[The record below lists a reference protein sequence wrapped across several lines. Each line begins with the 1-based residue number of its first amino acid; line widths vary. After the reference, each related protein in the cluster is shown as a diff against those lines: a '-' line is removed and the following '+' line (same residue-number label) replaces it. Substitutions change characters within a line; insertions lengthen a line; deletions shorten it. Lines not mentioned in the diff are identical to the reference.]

1 MEKILFK
8 KILYD
13 CLSFFIISLISASI
27 VVWVFQAV
35 NFLDIMLEDGRSY
48 LVYANYSLLNLP
60 KIISKILPFALFF
73 GLFFVLTKYE
83 LNNELIIFWTFGVNK
98 IKLINFF
105 VKISFLL
112 MILQILFTAFLV
124 PKSLEFSRSLIKNS
138 NIDFFEGFI
147 KPKKFNDKI
156 KNLTIYAEDK
166 DQDGNL
172 INIYLKKE
180 IDDNSYQITYSK
192 NGKFLGEENN
202 KILKLY
208 NGETINYV
216 NDKISKFKFQSSD
229 FSLSNLDANIIP
241 VNKTQETS
249 TKILVSCLNNLLNLN
264 YEFLK
269 KVDFKDSVHNCRVEN
284 LDNIYKELYKRFII
298 PFYIPS
304 LILISLLLIIKSK
317 ENINYLKFRIIIF
330 IIGINAIIFS
340 EITLKF
346 IQEIFYKNIFVVFL
360 PLLLFIL
367 LYLFFIQK
375 LNFKTSLKSQL

>member
-13 CLSFFIISLISASI
+13 CLSFFLISLVSASI

-35 NFLDIMLEDGRSY
+35 NYLDIMIEDGRSY

-98 IKLINFF
+98 FKLINFF
-105 VKISFLL
+105 IKISFLL
-112 MILQILFTAFLV
+112 VVLQILFTAFLV

-138 NIDFFEGFI
+138 SIDFFEGFI

-156 KNLTIYAEDK
+156 KKLTIYAEDK
-166 DQDGNL
+166 DQNGNL

-180 IDDNSYQITYSK
+180 IDQNSYQITYSK
-192 NGKFLGEENN
+192 TGKFIGEEDN

-216 NDKISKFKFQSSD
+216 NEKISKFNFQSSD
-229 FSLSNLDANIIP
+229 FSLANLDADIIP

-249 TKILVSCLNNLLNLN
+249 TKILISCLNKLLNLDFN
-264 YEFLK
+264 FFK
-269 KVDFKDSVHNCRVEN
+269 NIDFKNSVHNCRYEN

-298 PFYIPS
+298 PFYIPT

-317 ENINYLKFRIIIF
+317 ENINYLKYRIVIF

-346 IQEIFYKNIFVVFL
+346 IQDIFLKNILIILL
-360 PLLLFIL
+360 PLILFIL

-375 LNFKTSLKSQL
+375 LKLKFNYKT

>member
-13 CLSFFIISLISASI
+13 CLSFFLISLVSASI

-35 NFLDIMLEDGRSY
+35 NYLDIMIEDGRSY

-98 IKLINFF
+98 FKLINFF
-105 VKISFLL
+105 IKISFLL
-112 MILQILFTAFLV
+112 VVLQILFTAFLV

-138 NIDFFEGFI
+138 SIDFFEGFI

-156 KNLTIYAEDK
+156 KKLTIYAEDK
-166 DQDGNL
+166 DQNGNL

-180 IDDNSYQITYSK
+180 IDQNSYQITYSK
-192 NGKFLGEENN
+192 TGKFIGEEDN

-216 NDKISKFKFQSSD
+216 NEKISKFNFQSSD
-229 FSLSNLDANIIP
+229 FSLANLDANIIP

-249 TKILVSCLNNLLNLN
+249 TKILISCLNKLLNLDFN
-264 YEFLK
+264 FFENI
-269 KVDFKDSVHNCRVEN
+269 DFKNSVHNCRYEN

-298 PFYIPS
+298 PFYIPT

-317 ENINYLKFRIIIF
+317 ENINYLKYRIVIF

-346 IQEIFYKNIFVVFL
+346 IQDIFLKNILIILL
-360 PLLLFIL
+360 PLILFIL

-375 LNFKTSLKSQL
+375 LKLKFNYKT

>member
-13 CLSFFIISLISASI
+13 CLSFFLISLVSASI

-35 NFLDIMLEDGRSY
+35 NYLDIMIEDGRSY

-98 IKLINFF
+98 FKLINFF
-105 VKISFLL
+105 IKISFLL
-112 MILQILFTAFLV
+112 VVLQILFTAFLV

-138 NIDFFEGFI
+138 SIDFFEGFI

-156 KNLTIYAEDK
+156 KKLTIYAEDK
-166 DQDGNL
+166 DQNGNL

-180 IDDNSYQITYSK
+180 IDQNSYQITYSK
-192 NGKFLGEENN
+192 TGKFIGEEDN

-216 NDKISKFKFQSSD
+216 NEKISKFNFQSSD
-229 FSLSNLDANIIP
+229 FSLANLDADIIP

-249 TKILVSCLNNLLNLN
+249 TKILISCLNKLLNLDFN
-264 YEFLK
+264 FLK
-269 KVDFKDSVHNCRVEN
+269 DIDFKNSVHNCRYEN

-298 PFYIPS
+298 PFYIPT

-317 ENINYLKFRIIIF
+317 ENINYLKYRIVIF

-346 IQEIFYKNIFVVFL
+346 IQDIFLKNILIILL
-360 PLLLFIL
+360 PLILFIL

-375 LNFKTSLKSQL
+375 LKLKFNYKT

>member
-13 CLSFFIISLISASI
+13 CLSFFLISLVSASI

-35 NFLDIMLEDGRSY
+35 NYLDIMIEDGRSY

-98 IKLINFF
+98 FKLINFF
-105 VKISFLL
+105 IKISFLL
-112 MILQILFTAFLV
+112 VVLQILFTAFLV

-138 NIDFFEGFI
+138 SIDFFEGFI

-156 KNLTIYAEDK
+156 KRLTIYAEDK
-166 DQDGNL
+166 DQNGNL

-180 IDDNSYQITYSK
+180 IDQNSYQITYSK
-192 NGKFLGEENN
+192 TGKFIGEEDN

-216 NDKISKFKFQSSD
+216 NEKISKFNFQSSD
-229 FSLSNLDANIIP
+229 FSLVNLDADIIP

-249 TKILVSCLNNLLNLN
+249 TKILISCLNKLLNLDFN
-264 YEFLK
+264 FLK
-269 KVDFKDSVHNCRVEN
+269 DVDFKNSVHNCRYEN

-298 PFYIPS
+298 PFYIPT

-317 ENINYLKFRIIIF
+317 ENINYLKYRIVIF

-346 IQEIFYKNIFVVFL
+346 IQDIFLKNILIILL
-360 PLLLFIL
+360 PLIIFIL

-375 LNFKTSLKSQL
+375 LKLKFNYKT

>member
-13 CLSFFIISLISASI
+13 CLSFFLISLVSASI

-35 NFLDIMLEDGRSY
+35 NYLDIMIEDGRSY

-98 IKLINFF
+98 FKLINFF
-105 VKISFLL
+105 IKISFLL
-112 MILQILFTAFLV
+112 VVLQILFTAFLV

-138 NIDFFEGFI
+138 SIDFFEGFI

-156 KNLTIYAEDK
+156 KKLTIYAENK
-166 DQDGNL
+166 DQNGNL

-180 IDDNSYQITYSK
+180 IDQNSYQITYSK
-192 NGKFLGEENN
+192 TGKFIGEEDN

-216 NDKISKFKFQSSD
+216 NEKISKFNFQSSD
-229 FSLSNLDANIIP
+229 FSLANLDANIIP

-249 TKILVSCLNNLLNLN
+249 TKILISCLNKLLNLDFN
-264 YEFLK
+264 FLENI
-269 KVDFKDSVHNCRVEN
+269 DFKNSVHNCRYEN

-298 PFYIPS
+298 PFYIPT

-317 ENINYLKFRIIIF
+317 ENINYLKYRIVIF

-346 IQEIFYKNIFVVFL
+346 IQDIFLKNILIILL
-360 PLLLFIL
+360 PLILFIL

-375 LNFKTSLKSQL
+375 LKLKFNYKT

>member
-13 CLSFFIISLISASI
+13 CLSFFLISLVSASI

-35 NFLDIMLEDGRSY
+35 NYLDIMIEDGRSY

-98 IKLINFF
+98 FKLINFF
-105 VKISFLL
+105 IKISFLL
-112 MILQILFTAFLV
+112 VVLQILLAAFLV

-138 NIDFFEGFI
+138 SIDFFEGFI

-156 KNLTIYAEDK
+156 KRLTIYAENK
-166 DQDGNL
+166 DQNGNL

-180 IDDNSYQITYSK
+180 IDQNSYQITYSK
-192 NGKFLGEENN
+192 TGKFIGEEDN

-216 NDKISKFKFQSSD
+216 NEKISKFNFQSSD
-229 FSLSNLDANIIP
+229 FSLANLDANIIP

-249 TKILVSCLNNLLNLN
+249 TKILISCLNKLLNLDFN
-264 YEFLK
+264 FLENI
-269 KVDFKDSVHNCRVEN
+269 DFKNSVHNCRYEN

-298 PFYIPS
+298 PFYIPT

-317 ENINYLKFRIIIF
+317 ENINYLKYRIVIF

-346 IQEIFYKNIFVVFL
+346 IQDIFLKNILIILL
-360 PLLLFIL
+360 PLILFIL

-375 LNFKTSLKSQL
+375 LKLKFNYKT

>member
-13 CLSFFIISLISASI
+13 CLSFFLISLISASI

-35 NFLDIMLEDGRSY
+35 NYLDIMIEDGRSY
-48 LVYANYSLLNLP
+48 LVYANYTLLNLP

-98 IKLINFF
+98 FKLINFF
-105 VKISFLL
+105 IKISFLL
-112 MILQILFTAFLV
+112 VVLQILLAAFLV

-138 NIDFFEGFI
+138 SIDFFEGFI

-156 KNLTIYAEDK
+156 KRLTIYAEDK
-166 DQDGNL
+166 DQNGNL

-180 IDDNSYQITYSK
+180 IDQNSYQITYSK
-192 NGKFLGEENN
+192 TGKFIGEEDN

-216 NDKISKFKFQSSD
+216 NEKISKFNFQSSD
-229 FSLSNLDANIIP
+229 FSLVNLDADIIP

-249 TKILVSCLNNLLNLN
+249 TKILISCLNKLLNLDFN
-264 YEFLK
+264 FLK
-269 KVDFKDSVHNCRVEN
+269 DVDFKNSVHNCRYEN

-298 PFYIPS
+298 PFYIPT

-317 ENINYLKFRIIIF
+317 ENINYLKYRIVIF

-346 IQEIFYKNIFVVFL
+346 IQDIFFKNILIILL
-360 PLLLFIL
+360 PLILFIL

-375 LNFKTSLKSQL
+375 LKLKFNYKT

>member
-13 CLSFFIISLISASI
+13 CLSFFLISLISASV

-73 GLFFVLTKYE
+73 GLFFILTKYE
-83 LNNELIIFWTFGVNK
+83 LNNELIIFWTFGVDK

-180 IDDNSYQITYSK
+180 IDDDSYQITYSK
-192 NGKFLGEENN
+192 IGKFLGEENN

-229 FSLSNLDANIIP
+229 FSLSNFDANIIP

-249 TKILVSCLNNLLNLN
+249 TKILVGCLNDLLDLN
-264 YEFLK
+264 FEFLK
-269 KVDFKDSVHNCRVEN
+269 KVDFKDSVHNCRIEN

-298 PFYIPS
+298 PFYIPI
-304 LILISLLLIIKSK
+304 LILISLLLIIRSK

-330 IIGINAIIFS
+330 LVGINAIIFS

-346 IQEIFYKNIFVVFL
+346 IQEIFYKNIFIIFL

-375 LNFKTSLKSQL
+375 LNFKTKLKS

>member
-13 CLSFFIISLISASI
+13 CLSFFLISLVSASI

-35 NFLDIMLEDGRSY
+35 NYLDIMIEDGRSY

-98 IKLINFF
+98 FKLINFF
-105 VKISFLL
+105 IKISFLL
-112 MILQILFTAFLV
+112 VVLQILLAAFLV

-138 NIDFFEGFI
+138 SIDFFEGFI

-156 KNLTIYAEDK
+156 KRLTIYAEDK
-166 DQDGNL
+166 DQNGNL

-180 IDDNSYQITYSK
+180 IDQNSYQITYSK
-192 NGKFLGEENN
+192 TGKFIGEEDN

-216 NDKISKFKFQSSD
+216 NEKISKFNFQSSD
-229 FSLSNLDANIIP
+229 FSLANLDADIIP

-249 TKILVSCLNNLLNLN
+249 TKILVSCLNKLLNLDFN
-264 YEFLK
+264 FFK
-269 KVDFKDSVHNCRVEN
+269 DIDFKHGHNCRYEN

-298 PFYIPS
+298 PFYIPT

-317 ENINYLKFRIIIF
+317 ENINYLKYRIVIF

-346 IQEIFYKNIFVVFL
+346 IQDIFLKNILIILL
-360 PLLLFIL
+360 PLIIFIL

-375 LNFKTSLKSQL
+375 LKLKFNYKT

>member
-13 CLSFFIISLISASI
+13 CLSFFLISLVSASI

-35 NFLDIMLEDGRSY
+35 NYLDIMIEDGRSY

-98 IKLINFF
+98 FKLINFF
-105 VKISFLL
+105 IKISFLL
-112 MILQILFTAFLV
+112 VVLQILFTAFLV

-138 NIDFFEGFI
+138 SIDFFEGFI

-156 KNLTIYAEDK
+156 KRLTIYAEDK
-166 DQDGNL
+166 DQNGNL

-180 IDDNSYQITYSK
+180 IDQNSYQITYSK
-192 NGKFLGEENN
+192 TGKFIGEEDN

-216 NDKISKFKFQSSD
+216 NEKISKFNFQSSD
-229 FSLSNLDANIIP
+229 FSLVNLDADIIP

-249 TKILVSCLNNLLNLN
+249 TKILISCLNKLLNLDFN
-264 YEFLK
+264 FLK
-269 KVDFKDSVHNCRVEN
+269 DVDFKNSVHNCRYEN

-298 PFYIPS
+298 PFYIPT

-317 ENINYLKFRIIIF
+317 ENINYLKYRIVIF

-346 IQEIFYKNIFVVFL
+346 IQDIFLKNILIILL
-360 PLLLFIL
+360 PLIIFTLM
-367 LYLFFIQK
+367 YLFFIQK
-375 LNFKTSLKSQL
+375 LKLKFNYKT

>member
-13 CLSFFIISLISASI
+13 CLSFFLISLVSASI

-35 NFLDIMLEDGRSY
+35 NYLDIMIEDGRSY

-98 IKLINFF
+98 FKLINFF
-105 VKISFLL
+105 IKISFLL
-112 MILQILFTAFLV
+112 VVLQILLAAFLV

-156 KNLTIYAEDK
+156 KKLTIYAEDK
-166 DQDGNL
+166 DQNGNL

-180 IDDNSYQITYSK
+180 IDQNSYQLTFSK
-192 NGKFLGEENN
+192 TGKFVGEEDN

-216 NDKISKFKFQSSD
+216 NEKISKFNFQSSD
-229 FSLSNLDANIIP
+229 FSLANFDADIIP

-249 TKILVSCLNNLLNLN
+249 TKILISCLNKLLNLDFN
-264 YEFLK
+264 FLK
-269 KVDFKDSVHNCRVEN
+269 DVDFKNSVHNCRYEN

-298 PFYIPS
+298 PFYIPT

-317 ENINYLKFRIIIF
+317 ENINYLKYRIVIF

-346 IQEIFYKNIFVVFL
+346 IQDIFLKNILIILL
-360 PLLLFIL
+360 PLIIFIL

-375 LNFKTSLKSQL
+375 LKLKFNYKT

>member
-13 CLSFFIISLISASI
+13 CLSFFLISLVSASI

-35 NFLDIMLEDGRSY
+35 NYLDIMIEDGRSY

-98 IKLINFF
+98 FKLINFF
-105 VKISFLL
+105 IKISFLL
-112 MILQILFTAFLV
+112 VVLQILLAAFLV

-138 NIDFFEGFI
+138 SIDFFEGFI

-156 KNLTIYAEDK
+156 KRLTIYAEDK
-166 DQDGNL
+166 DQNGNL

-180 IDDNSYQITYSK
+180 IDQNSYQITYSK
-192 NGKFLGEENN
+192 TGKFIGEEDN

-216 NDKISKFKFQSSD
+216 NEKISKFNFQSSD
-229 FSLSNLDANIIP
+229 FSLVNLDADIIP

-249 TKILVSCLNNLLNLN
+249 TKILISCLNKLLNLDFN
-264 YEFLK
+264 FLK
-269 KVDFKDSVHNCRVEN
+269 DVDFKNSVHNCRYEN

-298 PFYIPS
+298 PFYIPT

-317 ENINYLKFRIIIF
+317 ENINYLKYRIVIF

-346 IQEIFYKNIFVVFL
+346 IQDIFLKNILIILL
-360 PLLLFIL
+360 PLILFIL

-375 LNFKTSLKSQL
+375 LKLKFNYKT

>member
-13 CLSFFIISLISASI
+13 CLSFFLISLVSASI

-35 NFLDIMLEDGRSY
+35 NYLDIMIEDGRSY

-98 IKLINFF
+98 FKLINFF
-105 VKISFLL
+105 IKISFLL
-112 MILQILFTAFLV
+112 VVLQILLAAFLV

-138 NIDFFEGFI
+138 SIDFFEGFI

-156 KNLTIYAEDK
+156 KRLTIYAEDK
-166 DQDGNL
+166 DQNGNL

-180 IDDNSYQITYSK
+180 IDQNSYQITYSK
-192 NGKFLGEENN
+192 TGKFIGEEDN

-216 NDKISKFKFQSSD
+216 NEKISKFNFQSSD
-229 FSLSNLDANIIP
+229 FSLVNLDADIIP

-249 TKILVSCLNNLLNLN
+249 TKILISCLNKLLNLDFN
-264 YEFLK
+264 FLK
-269 KVDFKDSVHNCRVEN
+269 DVDFKNSVHNCRYEN

-298 PFYIPS
+298 PFYIPT

-317 ENINYLKFRIIIF
+317 ENINYLKYRIIIF

-346 IQEIFYKNIFVVFL
+346 IQDIFLKNILIILL
-360 PLLLFIL
+360 PLILFIL

-375 LNFKTSLKSQL
+375 LKLKFNYKT

>member
-138 NIDFFEGFI
+138 NIDFFESFI
-147 KPKKFNDKI
+147 KPKKFNEKI

-180 IDDNSYQITYSK
+180 IDNSSYQITYSK

-216 NDKISKFKFQSSD
+216 KDKISKFKFQSSD
-229 FSLSNLDANIIP
+229 FSLNNLDANIIP

-269 KVDFKDSVHNCRVEN
+269 KVDFKNSVHNCRVEN

-298 PFYIPS
+298 PFYIPT

-317 ENINYLKFRIIIF
+317 ENINYLKYRIIIF
-330 IIGINAIIFS
+330 IVGINAIIFS

-346 IQEIFYKNIFVVFL
+346 IQEFFYKNIFVILL

-375 LNFKTSLKSQL
+375 LNFKTSLKS

>member
-13 CLSFFIISLISASI
+13 CLSFFLISLVSASI

-35 NFLDIMLEDGRSY
+35 NYLDIMIEDGRSY

-98 IKLINFF
+98 FKLINFF
-105 VKISFLL
+105 IKISFLL
-112 MILQILFTAFLV
+112 VVLQILFTAFLV
-124 PKSLEFSRSLIKNS
+124 PKSLEFSRSLIINS
-138 NIDFFEGFI
+138 SIDFFEGFI

-156 KNLTIYAEDK
+156 KKLTIYAEDK
-166 DQDGNL
+166 DQNGNL

-180 IDDNSYQITYSK
+180 IDQNSYQITYSK
-192 NGKFLGEENN
+192 TGKFIGEEDN

-216 NDKISKFKFQSSD
+216 NEKISKFNFKSSD
-229 FSLSNLDANIIP
+229 FSLANLDADIIP

-249 TKILVSCLNNLLNLN
+249 TKILVSCLNKLLNLDFN
-264 YEFLK
+264 FFK
-269 KVDFKDSVHNCRVEN
+269 DIDFKHGHNCRYEN

-298 PFYIPS
+298 PFYIPT

-317 ENINYLKFRIIIF
+317 ENINYLKYRIVIF

-346 IQEIFYKNIFVVFL
+346 IQDIFYKNILIILL
-360 PLLLFIL
+360 PLILFIL

-375 LNFKTSLKSQL
+375 LKLKFNYKT

>member
-13 CLSFFIISLISASI
+13 CLSFFLISLVSASI

-35 NFLDIMLEDGRSY
+35 NYLDIMIEDGRSY

-98 IKLINFF
+98 FKLINFF
-105 VKISFLL
+105 IKISFLL
-112 MILQILFTAFLV
+112 VVLQILLAAFLV

-138 NIDFFEGFI
+138 SIDFFEGFI

-156 KNLTIYAEDK
+156 KRLTIYAEDK
-166 DQDGNL
+166 DQNGNL

-180 IDDNSYQITYSK
+180 IDQNSYQITYSK
-192 NGKFLGEENN
+192 TGKFIGEEDN

-216 NDKISKFKFQSSD
+216 NEKISKFNFQSSD
-229 FSLSNLDANIIP
+229 FSLVNLDADIIP

-249 TKILVSCLNNLLNLN
+249 TKILISCLNKLLNLDFN
-264 YEFLK
+264 FLK
-269 KVDFKDSVHNCRVEN
+269 DVDFKNSVHNCRYEN

-298 PFYIPS
+298 PFYIPT

-317 ENINYLKFRIIIF
+317 ENINYLKYRIVIF

-346 IQEIFYKNIFVVFL
+346 IQDIFYKNILIILL
-360 PLLLFIL
+360 PLILFIL

-375 LNFKTSLKSQL
+375 LKLKFNYKT

>member
-13 CLSFFIISLISASI
+13 CLSFFLISLVSASI

-35 NFLDIMLEDGRSY
+35 NYLDIMIEDGRSY

-98 IKLINFF
+98 FKLINFF
-105 VKISFLL
+105 IKISFLL
-112 MILQILFTAFLV
+112 VVLQILLAAFLV

-138 NIDFFEGFI
+138 SIDFFEGFI

-156 KNLTIYAEDK
+156 KRLTIYAEDK
-166 DQDGNL
+166 DQNGNL

-180 IDDNSYQITYSK
+180 IDQNSYQITYSK
-192 NGKFLGEENN
+192 TGKFIGEEDN

-216 NDKISKFKFQSSD
+216 NEKISKFNFQSSD
-229 FSLSNLDANIIP
+229 FSLANFDADIIP

-249 TKILVSCLNNLLNLN
+249 TKILISCLNKLLNLDFN
-264 YEFLK
+264 FLK
-269 KVDFKDSVHNCRVEN
+269 DVDFKNSVHNCRYEN

-298 PFYIPS
+298 PFYIPT

-317 ENINYLKFRIIIF
+317 ENINYLKYRIVIF

-346 IQEIFYKNIFVVFL
+346 IQDIFYKNILIILL
-360 PLLLFIL
+360 PLILFIL

-375 LNFKTSLKSQL
+375 LKLKFNYKT

>member
-180 IDDNSYQITYSK
+180 IDNSSYQITYSK

-216 NDKISKFKFQSSD
+216 KDKISKFKFQSSD
-229 FSLSNLDANIIP
+229 FSLNNLDANIIP

-249 TKILVSCLNNLLNLN
+249 TKILISCLNNLLNLN

-269 KVDFKDSVHNCRVEN
+269 KVDFKNSVHNCRVEN

-298 PFYIPS
+298 PFYIPT
-304 LILISLLLIIKSK
+304 LILISLLLITKSK

-346 IQEIFYKNIFVVFL
+346 IQEIFYKNIFIIFL
-360 PLLLFIL
+360 PVLLFIL
-367 LYLFFIQK
+367 LYIFFIQK
-375 LNFKTSLKSQL
+375 LNFKTSFKS

>member
-13 CLSFFIISLISASI
+13 CLSFFLISLVSASI

-35 NFLDIMLEDGRSY
+35 NYLDIMIEDGRSY

-98 IKLINFF
+98 FKLINFF
-105 VKISFLL
+105 IKISFLL
-112 MILQILFTAFLV
+112 VVLQILFTAFLV
-124 PKSLEFSRSLIKNS
+124 PKSLEFSRSLIINS
-138 NIDFFEGFI
+138 SIDFFEGFI

-156 KNLTIYAEDK
+156 KKLTIYAENK
-166 DQDGNL
+166 DQNGNL

-180 IDDNSYQITYSK
+180 IDQNSYQITYSK
-192 NGKFLGEENN
+192 TGKFVGEEDN

-216 NDKISKFKFQSSD
+216 NGKISKFNFQSSD
-229 FSLSNLDANIIP
+229 FSLANLDADIIP

-249 TKILVSCLNNLLNLN
+249 TKILISCLNKLLNLDFN
-264 YEFLK
+264 FFK
-269 KVDFKDSVHNCRVEN
+269 DIDFKHGHNCRYEN

-298 PFYIPS
+298 PFYIPT

-317 ENINYLKFRIIIF
+317 ENINYLKYRIVIF

-346 IQEIFYKNIFVVFL
+346 IQDIFLKNILIILL
-360 PLLLFIL
+360 PLILFIS

-375 LNFKTSLKSQL
+375 LKLKFNYKI

>member
-1 MEKILFK
+1 MI
-8 KILYD
+8 
-13 CLSFFIISLISASI
+13 
-27 VVWVFQAV
+27 
-35 NFLDIMLEDGRSY
+35 EDGRSY

-98 IKLINFF
+98 FKLINFF
-105 VKISFLL
+105 IKISFLL
-112 MILQILFTAFLV
+112 VVLQILFTAFLV

-138 NIDFFEGFI
+138 SIDFFEGFI
-147 KPKKFNDKI
+147 KPKKFNDQI
-156 KNLTIYAEDK
+156 KKLTIYAEDK
-166 DQDGNL
+166 DQNGNL

-180 IDDNSYQITYSK
+180 IDQNSYQITYSK
-192 NGKFLGEENN
+192 TGKFIGEEDN

-216 NDKISKFKFQSSD
+216 NEKISKFNFQSSD
-229 FSLSNLDANIIP
+229 FSLANLDANIIP

-249 TKILVSCLNNLLNLN
+249 TKILISCLNKLLNLDFN
-264 YEFLK
+264 FLENI
-269 KVDFKDSVHNCRVEN
+269 DFKNSVHNCRYEN

-298 PFYIPS
+298 PFYIPT
-304 LILISLLLIIKSK
+304 LILISLLLIMKSK
-317 ENINYLKFRIIIF
+317 ENINYLKYRIVIF

-346 IQEIFYKNIFVVFL
+346 IQDIFYKNILIILL
-360 PLLLFIL
+360 PLILFIL

-375 LNFKTSLKSQL
+375 LKLKFNYKT

>member
-13 CLSFFIISLISASI
+13 CLSFFLISLVSASI

-35 NFLDIMLEDGRSY
+35 NYLDIMIEDGRSY

-98 IKLINFF
+98 FKLINFF
-105 VKISFLL
+105 IKISFLL
-112 MILQILFTAFLV
+112 VVLQILFTAFLV

-156 KNLTIYAEDK
+156 KKLTIYAEDK
-166 DQDGNL
+166 DQNGNL

-180 IDDNSYQITYSK
+180 IDQNSYQITYSK
-192 NGKFLGEENN
+192 TGKFIGEEDN

-216 NDKISKFKFQSSD
+216 NEKMSKFNFQSSD
-229 FSLSNLDANIIP
+229 FSLANLDADIIP

-249 TKILVSCLNNLLNLN
+249 TKILISCLNKLLNLDFN
-264 YEFLK
+264 FLENI
-269 KVDFKDSVHNCRVEN
+269 DFKNSVHNCRYEN

-298 PFYIPS
+298 PFYIPT
-304 LILISLLLIIKSK
+304 LILISLLLIMKSK
-317 ENINYLKFRIIIF
+317 ENINYLKYRIVIF

-346 IQEIFYKNIFVVFL
+346 IQDIFLKNILIILL
-360 PLLLFIL
+360 PLILFIL

-375 LNFKTSLKSQL
+375 LKLKFNYKT

>member
-180 IDDNSYQITYSK
+180 IDNSSYQITYSK

-229 FSLSNLDANIIP
+229 FSLNNLDANIIP

-249 TKILVSCLNNLLNLN
+249 TKILISCLNNLLNLN

-298 PFYIPS
+298 PFYIPT
-304 LILISLLLIIKSK
+304 LILISLLLITKSK

-346 IQEIFYKNIFVVFL
+346 IQEIFYKNIFIIFL

-367 LYLFFIQK
+367 LYIFFIQK
-375 LNFKTSLKSQL
+375 LNFKTSFKS

>member
-13 CLSFFIISLISASI
+13 CLSFFLISLISASV

-73 GLFFVLTKYE
+73 GLFFILTKYE

-112 MILQILFTAFLV
+112 MIFQILFTAFLV

-166 DQDGNL
+166 DKDGNL

-180 IDDNSYQITYSK
+180 IDKNSYQITYSK
-192 NGKFLGEENN
+192 LGKFLGNENN
-202 KILKLY
+202 KTLKLY

-216 NDKISKFKFQSSD
+216 NDKISKFNFQSSD
-229 FSLSNLDANIIP
+229 FNLSNLDADIIP

-249 TKILVSCLNNLLNLN
+249 TKILLSCLNKLLNLN
-264 YEFLK
+264 YKFLK
-269 KVDFKDSVHNCRVEN
+269 NIDFKNSAQNCRYEN
-284 LDNIYKELYKRFII
+284 LNNIYKELYKRFII
-298 PFYIPS
+298 PFYIPT

-317 ENINYLKFRIIIF
+317 ETINYLKFRIIIF

-346 IQEIFYKNIFVVFL
+346 IQDIFVKNIFLVFL
-360 PLLLFIL
+360 PILIFIL
-367 LYLFFIQK
+367 LYIFFIRK
-375 LNFKTSLKSQL
+375 LNFRTEFRS

>member
-13 CLSFFIISLISASI
+13 CLSFFLISLVSASI

-35 NFLDIMLEDGRSY
+35 NYLDIMIEDGRSY

-98 IKLINFF
+98 FKLINFF
-105 VKISFLL
+105 IKISFLL
-112 MILQILFTAFLV
+112 VVLQILLAAFLV

-138 NIDFFEGFI
+138 SIDFFEGFI

-156 KNLTIYAEDK
+156 KRLTIYAEDK
-166 DQDGNL
+166 DQNGNL

-180 IDDNSYQITYSK
+180 IDQNSYQITYSK
-192 NGKFLGEENN
+192 TGKFIGEEDN

-216 NDKISKFKFQSSD
+216 NEKISKFNFQSSD
-229 FSLSNLDANIIP
+229 FSLVNLDADIIP

-249 TKILVSCLNNLLNLN
+249 TKILISCLNKLLNLDFN
-264 YEFLK
+264 FLK
-269 KVDFKDSVHNCRVEN
+269 DVDFKNSVHNCRYEN

-298 PFYIPS
+298 PFYIPT

-317 ENINYLKFRIIIF
+317 ENINYLKYRIVIF

-346 IQEIFYKNIFVVFL
+346 IQGIFLKNILIILL
-360 PLLLFIL
+360 PLILFIL

-375 LNFKTSLKSQL
+375 LKLKFNYKT

>member
-13 CLSFFIISLISASI
+13 CLSFFLISLVSASI

-35 NFLDIMLEDGRSY
+35 NYLDIMIEDGRSY

-98 IKLINFF
+98 FKLINFF
-105 VKISFLL
+105 IKISFLL
-112 MILQILFTAFLV
+112 VVLQILLAAFLV

-138 NIDFFEGFI
+138 SIDFFEGFI

-156 KNLTIYAEDK
+156 KRLTIYAEDK
-166 DQDGNL
+166 DQNGNL

-180 IDDNSYQITYSK
+180 IDQNSYQITYSK
-192 NGKFLGEENN
+192 TGKFIGEEDN

-216 NDKISKFKFQSSD
+216 NEKISKFNFQSSD
-229 FSLSNLDANIIP
+229 FSLVNLDADIIP

-249 TKILVSCLNNLLNLN
+249 TKILISCLNKLLNLDFN
-264 YEFLK
+264 FLK
-269 KVDFKDSVHNCRVEN
+269 DVDFKNSVHNCRYEN

-298 PFYIPS
+298 PFYIPT

-317 ENINYLKFRIIIF
+317 ENINYLKYRIVIF

-346 IQEIFYKNIFVVFL
+346 IQDIFLKNILIILL
-360 PLLLFIL
+360 PLIIFIL

-375 LNFKTSLKSQL
+375 LKLKFNYKT

>member
-13 CLSFFIISLISASI
+13 CLSFFLISLVSASI

-35 NFLDIMLEDGRSY
+35 NYLDIMIEDGRSY

-98 IKLINFF
+98 FKLINFF
-105 VKISFLL
+105 IKISFLL
-112 MILQILFTAFLV
+112 VVLQILFTAFLV
-124 PKSLEFSRSLIKNS
+124 PKSLEFSRSLIINS

-156 KNLTIYAEDK
+156 KKLIIYAEDK
-166 DQDGNL
+166 DQNGNL

-180 IDDNSYQITYSK
+180 IDQNSYQITYSK
-192 NGKFLGEENN
+192 TGKFIGEEDN

-216 NDKISKFKFQSSD
+216 NEKMSKFNFQSSD
-229 FSLSNLDANIIP
+229 FSLANLDADIIP

-249 TKILVSCLNNLLNLN
+249 TKILISCLNKLLNLDFN
-264 YEFLK
+264 FLEDI
-269 KVDFKDSVHNCRVEN
+269 DFKNSVHNCRYEN

-298 PFYIPS
+298 PFYIPT

-317 ENINYLKFRIIIF
+317 ENINYLRYRIVIF

-346 IQEIFYKNIFVVFL
+346 IQDIFLKNILIILL
-360 PLLLFIL
+360 PLILFIS

-375 LNFKTSLKSQL
+375 LKLKFNYKI

>member
-13 CLSFFIISLISASI
+13 CLSFFLISLVSASI

-35 NFLDIMLEDGRSY
+35 NFLDIMIEDGRSY

-98 IKLINFF
+98 FKLINFF
-105 VKISFLL
+105 IKISFLL
-112 MILQILFTAFLV
+112 VVLQILFTAFLV

-156 KNLTIYAEDK
+156 KKLTIYTEDK
-166 DQDGNL
+166 DQNGNL

-180 IDDNSYQITYSK
+180 IDQNSYQITYSK
-192 NGKFLGEENN
+192 TGKFVGEENN

-216 NDKISKFKFQSSD
+216 DDKISKFNFQSSD
-229 FSLSNLDANIIP
+229 FSLANLDADIIP

-249 TKILVSCLNNLLNLN
+249 TKILISCLNKLLNLDFN
-264 YEFLK
+264 FFK
-269 KVDFKDSVHNCRVEN
+269 DIDFKSSAHNCRYEN

-298 PFYIPS
+298 PFYIPT

-317 ENINYLKFRIIIF
+317 ENINYLKYRIIIF

-346 IQEIFYKNIFVVFL
+346 IQDIFLKNILIILL
-360 PLLLFIL
+360 PLILFIL
-367 LYLFFIQK
+367 LYLFFVQK
-375 LNFKTSLKSQL
+375 LKFNYKS

>member
-13 CLSFFIISLISASI
+13 CLSFFLISLVSASI

-35 NFLDIMLEDGRSY
+35 NYLDIMIEDGRSY

-98 IKLINFF
+98 FKLINFF
-105 VKISFLL
+105 IKISFLL
-112 MILQILFTAFLV
+112 VVLQILFTAFLV

-138 NIDFFEGFI
+138 SIDFFEGFI

-156 KNLTIYAEDK
+156 KKLTIYAENK
-166 DQDGNL
+166 DQNGNL

-180 IDDNSYQITYSK
+180 IDQNSYQITYSK
-192 NGKFLGEENN
+192 TGKFIGEEDN

-216 NDKISKFKFQSSD
+216 NEKISKFNFQSSD
-229 FSLSNLDANIIP
+229 FSLANLDADIIP

-249 TKILVSCLNNLLNLN
+249 TKILISCLNKLLNLDFN
-264 YEFLK
+264 FLK
-269 KVDFKDSVHNCRVEN
+269 DIDFKNSVHNCRYEN

-298 PFYIPS
+298 PFYIPT

-317 ENINYLKFRIIIF
+317 ENINYLKYRIVIF

-346 IQEIFYKNIFVVFL
+346 IQDIFLKNILIILL
-360 PLLLFIL
+360 PLILFIL

-375 LNFKTSLKSQL
+375 LKLKFNYKT

>member
-13 CLSFFIISLISASI
+13 CLSFFLISLISASI

-35 NFLDIMLEDGRSY
+35 NFLDIMIEDGRSY
-48 LVYANYSLLNLP
+48 LVYANYSLLNFP
-60 KIISKILPFALFF
+60 KIISKILPFALFI
-73 GLFFVLTKYE
+73 GLFFVLSRYE

-98 IKLINFF
+98 FKLINFF
-105 VKISFLL
+105 IKFSFFL

-156 KNLTIYAEDK
+156 KNLTLYAENK
-166 DQDGNL
+166 DDEGNL
-172 INIYLKKE
+172 INMYLKKK
-180 IDDNSYQITYSK
+180 IDENSYQVTYAK
-192 NGKFLGEENN
+192 YGKFLGKEDN

-229 FSLSNLDANIIP
+229 FNLSNLDADIIP

-249 TKILVSCLNNLLNLN
+249 TKILVSCLNNLLDFNFK
-264 YEFLK
+264 FLQNI
-269 KVDFKDSVHNCRVEN
+269 DFKNSVHNCRFEN
-284 LDNIYKELYKRFII
+284 LDNIYKELYKRFIL
-298 PFYIPS
+298 PFYIPI
-304 LILISLLLIIKSK
+304 LILISLLLIINSK
-317 ENINYLKFRIIIF
+317 ENINYLRYRIIIF
-330 IIGINAIIFS
+330 TIGINAIIFS

-346 IQEIFYKNIFVVFL
+346 IQDIFLKNLFVIFIPIVIFVS
-360 PLLLFIL
+360 
-367 LYLFFIQK
+367 LYLFLFQK
-375 LNFKTSLKSQL
+375 LKFQIRYSN

>member
-13 CLSFFIISLISASI
+13 CLSFFLISLISASI
-27 VVWVFQAV
+27 VIWVFQAV
-35 NFLDIMLEDGRSY
+35 NFLDIMIEDGRSY

-98 IKLINFF
+98 FKLINFF
-105 VKISFLL
+105 VKISLLL
-112 MILQILFTAFLV
+112 MLLQILFTAFIV

-138 NIDFFEGFI
+138 NVDFFEGFI

-166 DQDGNL
+166 DKEGNL
-172 INIYLKKE
+172 INIYLKKK

-192 NGKFLGEENN
+192 LGKFIGEDNN

-216 NDKISKFKFQSSD
+216 NQKISKFNFQSSD
-229 FSLSNLDANIIP
+229 FSLKNLDTDIIP

-249 TKILVSCLNNLLNLN
+249 TKILISCLNNLLNFN
-264 YEFLK
+264 FEFLK
-269 KVDFKDSVHNCRVEN
+269 NIDFKNSVHNCRFEN

-298 PFYIPS
+298 PFYIPI

-317 ENINYLKFRIIIF
+317 ENSNYLKYRIIIF

-346 IQEIFYKNIFVVFL
+346 IQEVFL
-360 PLLLFIL
+360 KNLIVIFFPLILFIL

-375 LNFKTSLKSQL
+375 LKFQTKYNSQ

>member
-13 CLSFFIISLISASI
+13 CLSFFLISLVSASI

-35 NFLDIMLEDGRSY
+35 NFLDIMIEDGRSY
-48 LVYANYSLLNLP
+48 LIYANYSLLNLP

-98 IKLINFF
+98 FKLINFF
-105 VKISFLL
+105 IKISFLL
-112 MILQILFTAFLV
+112 VVLQILFTAFLV

-156 KNLTIYAEDK
+156 KNLTIYTEDK
-166 DQDGNL
+166 DQNGSL

-180 IDDNSYQITYSK
+180 IDQNSYQITYSK
-192 NGKFLGEENN
+192 TGKFVGEENN

-216 NDKISKFKFQSSD
+216 NDKISKFNFQSSD
-229 FSLSNLDANIIP
+229 FSLANLDADIIP

-249 TKILVSCLNNLLNLN
+249 TKILISCLNKLLNLDFN
-264 YEFLK
+264 FLK
-269 KVDFKDSVHNCRVEN
+269 DIDFKSSAHNCSYEN

-298 PFYIPS
+298 PFYIPT

-317 ENINYLKFRIIIF
+317 ENINYLKYRIIIF

-346 IQEIFYKNIFVVFL
+346 IQDIFLKNILIILL
-360 PLLLFIL
+360 PLILFIL
-367 LYLFFIQK
+367 LYLFFVQK
-375 LNFKTSLKSQL
+375 LKLKFNYKS

>member
-13 CLSFFIISLISASI
+13 CLSFFLISLVSASI

-35 NFLDIMLEDGRSY
+35 NYLDIMIEDGRSY

-98 IKLINFF
+98 FKLINFF
-105 VKISFLL
+105 IKISFLL
-112 MILQILFTAFLV
+112 VVLQILFTAFLV

-156 KNLTIYAEDK
+156 KKLTIYAEDK
-166 DQDGNL
+166 DQNGNL

-180 IDDNSYQITYSK
+180 IDQNSYQITYSK
-192 NGKFLGEENN
+192 NGKFIGEEDN

-216 NDKISKFKFQSSD
+216 NEKISKFNFQSSD
-229 FSLSNLDANIIP
+229 FSLANLDANIIP

-249 TKILVSCLNNLLNLN
+249 TKILISCLNKLLNLDFN
-264 YEFLK
+264 FLEDI
-269 KVDFKDSVHNCRVEN
+269 DFKNSVHNCRYEN

-298 PFYIPS
+298 PFYIPT
-304 LILISLLLIIKSK
+304 LILVSMLLIIKSK
-317 ENINYLKFRIIIF
+317 ENINYLKYRIVIF

-346 IQEIFYKNIFVVFL
+346 IQDIFLKNILIILL
-360 PLLLFIL
+360 PLILFIL

-375 LNFKTSLKSQL
+375 LKLKFNYKT

>member
-13 CLSFFIISLISASI
+13 CLSFFLISLISASI

-35 NFLDIMLEDGRSY
+35 NFLDIMIEDGRSY

-98 IKLINFF
+98 FKLINFF
-105 VKISFLL
+105 LKISLLL

-166 DQDGNL
+166 DEDGNL
-172 INIYLKKE
+172 INIYLKKK
-180 IDDNSYQITYSK
+180 IDNNSYQITYSK
-192 NGKFLGEENN
+192 FGKFIGEDNN

-216 NDKISKFKFQSSD
+216 NQKISKFNFQSSD
-229 FSLSNLDANIIP
+229 FSLNNLDANIIP

-249 TKILVSCLNNLLNLN
+249 TKILVSCLNNLLNFN
-264 YEFLK
+264 FEFLK
-269 KVDFKDSVHNCRVEN
+269 NIDFKNSVHNCRFEN

-298 PFYIPS
+298 PFYIPT

-317 ENINYLKFRIIIF
+317 ENINYLKYRIIIF
-330 IIGINAIIFS
+330 VIGINAIIFS

-346 IQEIFYKNIFVVFL
+346 IQEIFLKNLIVISL
-360 PLLLFIL
+360 PLIIFIS
-367 LYLFFIQK
+367 LYIFFIQK
-375 LNFKTSLKSQL
+375 LKFKTKYNSQ

>member
-13 CLSFFIISLISASI
+13 CLSFFLISLVSASI

-35 NFLDIMLEDGRSY
+35 NYLDIMIEDGRSY
-48 LVYANYSLLNLP
+48 LVYVNYSLLNLP

-98 IKLINFF
+98 FKLINFF
-105 VKISFLL
+105 IKISFLL
-112 MILQILFTAFLV
+112 VVLQILLAAFLV

-138 NIDFFEGFI
+138 SIDFFEGFI

-156 KNLTIYAEDK
+156 KRLTIYAEDK
-166 DQDGNL
+166 DQNGNL

-180 IDDNSYQITYSK
+180 IDQNSYQITYSK
-192 NGKFLGEENN
+192 TGKFIGEEDN

-216 NDKISKFKFQSSD
+216 NEKISKFNFQSSD
-229 FSLSNLDANIIP
+229 FSLVNLDADIIP

-249 TKILVSCLNNLLNLN
+249 TKILISCLNKLLNLDFN
-264 YEFLK
+264 FLK
-269 KVDFKDSVHNCRVEN
+269 DVDFKNSVHNCRYEN

-298 PFYIPS
+298 PFYIPT

-317 ENINYLKFRIIIF
+317 ENINYLKYRIVIF

-346 IQEIFYKNIFVVFL
+346 IQDIFLKNILIILL
-360 PLLLFIL
+360 PLILFIL

-375 LNFKTSLKSQL
+375 LKLKFNYKI